1 MTYLVTI
8 LFLVAYGLGLFFWDK
23 NINWRLNLTVSR
35 TIKLLHYTGLL
46 ISLIVGITY
55 ANYDIG
61 LRGLWTTR
69 TIIIFTLLTGV
80 FFIFLADKASL
91 SKIEGWYFKIFAFV
105 PIFTA
110 ATLFIPFL
118 GVVLVLSLI
127 GQLTDPATQIYY
139 EDDKLRVQSSFV
151 GVLGPPKL
159 DVFEKKMVFDKKIN
173 HTDISSYEIDSVKVA
188 YDTDSTRILVY
199 GLSDYDAERKGKPKT
214 ICLKRLK

>member
-1 MTYLVTI
+1 M
-8 LFLVAYGLGLFFWDK
+8 AYGLGLFFWDK

-35 TIKLLHYTGLL
+35 TIKLLHYIGLL
-46 ISLIVGITY
+46 ICLIVGITY

-80 FFIFLADKASL
+80 FFIFLADKTSQ
-91 SKIEGWYFKIFAFV
+91 SKIEGWYFKIFAFM
-105 PIFTA
+105 PICAA

-127 GQLTDPATQIYY
+127 GQLTDPAIHIYY

-151 GVLGPPKL
+151 GVLGPPRL
-159 DVFEKKMVFDKKIN
+159 DFFEKKMIFEKKLN
-173 HTDISSYEIDSVKVA
+173 HTDISSYEIDSVNVA
-188 YDTDSTRILVY
+188 YDTDSTRIFVY
-199 GLSDYDAERKGKPKT
+199 GLFDYDAERKGEPKT